1 MKFECSSAEKTVF
14 REDIPKT
21 MTSAVYNN
29 LEDQNILQYC
39 DVTLS
44 IHDHL
49 CLPWG
54 PMNPEAGL
62 GMWIPSEEG
71 EGAGT
76 KALERGEGTCSW
88 GLPGEPTLSR
98 VPGDGVP
105 IRAVEGEG
113 VTYKRK

>member
-1 MKFECSSAEKTVF
+1 
-14 REDIPKT
+14 
-21 MTSAVYNN
+21 MTRIFLST
-29 LEDQNILQYC
+29 
-39 DVTLS
+39 VTLLYQMP
-44 IHDHL
+44 DHL

-62 GMWIPSEEG
+62 GMWIPSEDG

-76 KALERGEGTCSW
+76 KALEPGEGTCSW
-88 GLPGEPTLSR
+88 GLPGEPTLSS